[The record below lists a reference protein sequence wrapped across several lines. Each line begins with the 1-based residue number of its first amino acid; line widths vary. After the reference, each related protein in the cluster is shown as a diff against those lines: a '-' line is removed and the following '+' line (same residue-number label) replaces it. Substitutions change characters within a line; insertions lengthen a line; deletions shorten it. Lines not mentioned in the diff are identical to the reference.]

1 MLITDVVVADY
12 VRDGYVVVRQAFD
25 PAVVAAARTAAGMGA
40 IAVVD
45 SHGARQEL
53 NVWTECGDDLLGVIP
68 RSASMVALAERLVG
82 EPVYH
87 WHSKISW
94 KKPKTAGTWDWHQDF
109 GFWRD
114 EGCERPAMTTVS
126 IALDRQ
132 GIFNG
137 CLRVVPGSHRAGT
150 IDHVSIGAGRGAQPD
165 VVDKLVK
172 KNGVV
177 DLALEPGDLV
187 AFDCRTLHAS
197 GPNDS
202 DAQRSILHCSYNAQT
217 NGPTRPAL
225 AGHVVSPLA
234 VVPDSQVAV
243 AAETNIS
250 GDSPFVPASD
260 NGYTS
265 DGYTVLDAHDS

>member
-1 MLITDVVVADY
+1 MLITDTVVADY
-12 VRDGYVVVRQAFD
+12 ARDGYVVVRNAFD
-25 PAVVAAARTAAGMGA
+25 PAVTAAARTAAGIGA

-45 SHGARQEL
+45 SRGARQEL
-53 NVWTECGDDLLGVIP
+53 NVWTACGDDLLGVIP
-68 RSASMVALAERLVG
+68 RSASMVALAEELIG

-94 KKPKTAGTWDWHQDF
+94 KKPHSAGTWDWHQDY

-132 GIFNG
+132 DQHNG
-137 CLRVVPGSHRAGT
+137 CLRVVPGSHLAGT
-150 IDHVSIGAGRGAQPD
+150 IDHVAIGSGRGARPA
-165 VVDKLVK
+165 VVEELVDT
-172 KNGVV
+172 NGVV
-177 DLALEPGDLV
+177 DLVLEPGDLV

-197 GPNDS
+197 GPNNS
-202 DAQRSILHCSYNAQT
+202 DAQRSILHCSYNSLT

-225 AGHVVSPLA
+225 SGHMVNPLD
-234 VVPDSQVAV
+234 VVPDSQVARV
-243 AAETNIS
+243 AETNVS
-250 GDSPFVPASD
+250 GDSRFVPASE

-265 DGYTVLDAHDS
+265 DGYTVLDAHLG